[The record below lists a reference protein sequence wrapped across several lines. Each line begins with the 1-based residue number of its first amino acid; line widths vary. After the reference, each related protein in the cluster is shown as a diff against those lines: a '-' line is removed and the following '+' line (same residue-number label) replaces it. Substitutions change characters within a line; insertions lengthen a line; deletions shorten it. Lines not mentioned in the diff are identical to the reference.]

1 MPHGGYHGVVK
12 VGNTIVQ
19 QGSPA
24 GAPPGQ
30 GGQYNPDGYATE
42 MAGSSAPST
51 TESIEKQIE
60 DKKKQIEL
68 LNVAQSGFGANAP
81 GMGFPMSGQEGKLK
95 FKIDSKTGLPVP
107 GEEILGSFPFNIPD
121 QGFVGDTAKGLAT
134 LQNIQNQQLNN
145 LLKLQQEKELRDTII
160 AQATGANLDP
170 VDIEQ
175 GLISPFLRK
184 SDFTGDAGDKTFL
197 GINLGSTPTVAA
209 TTTNPYTGEKITT
222 TKAREGLSSEDYAKF
237 MAGLYDANPALMEQT
252 FPVASGNLAQPIL
265 ARLLEGGLG
274 GVGSGIGSFIDSA
287 TGAIFKPR
295 GGTVRPSDVGTPSD
309 TGGVTSVIDAPKANN
324 NPFNIPSAFTGF
336 YESDFYNPNAAGGQ
350 MITSVTLPDG
360 TVVRF
365 PNTAIG
371 GQFRQYLESLGMSQ
385 PPATGIDVV
394 DRAPQPTGISKFDV
408 DKFYASLPQYTQ
420 QGIMAPANLSRF
432 TDALKM
438 FPGMA

>member
-1 MPHGGYHGVVK
+1 MPHGGYHG
-12 VGNTIVQ
+12 TIVSGGNIIQ
-19 QGSPA
+19 QGVQDSQ
-24 GAPPGQ
+24 GNYQIQ
-30 GGQYNPDGYATE
+30 GGIGDAALNIPVDRPKT
-42 MAGSSAPST
+42 T
-51 TESIEKQIE
+51 TENIEKAIE
-60 DKKKQIEL
+60 DKQKQIQL
-68 LNVAQSGFGANAP
+68 LNAMQSGSGDTLGQFG
-81 GMGFPMSGQEGKLK
+81 FS
-95 FKIDSKTGLPVP
+95 LPVP
-107 GEEILGSFPFNIPD
+107 QEGATGIDAINL
-121 QGFVGDTAKGLAT
+121 AKQ
-134 LQNIQNQQLNN
+134 QNFQNELLNN
-145 LLKLQQEKELRDTII
+145 LLKQQQEQQLRDQIV

-309 TGGVTSVIDAPKANN
+309 TGGVTSVIDASKANN
-324 NPFNIPSAFTGF
+324 NPFNLPSAFTGF

-350 MITSVTLPDG
+350 MVVPVTLPDG
-360 TVVRF
+360 TVVRL
-365 PNTAIG
+365 PNTAVG
-371 GQFRQYLESLGMSQ
+371 EQFIQYLESIG
-385 PPATGIDVV
+385 V
-394 DRAPQPTGISKFDV
+394 DSNLQDQTFKIVEDTPQPTGIS
-408 DKFYASLPQYTQ
+408 
-420 QGIMAPANLSRF
+420 NL
-432 TDALKM
+432 M
-438 FPGMA
+438 